1 MSYWGEWERTARC
14 SAPMGRTLKET
25 KANEEAAV
33 ARAIREQALWREER
47 LRQQRR
53 PIEEEIRR
61 LIGLVVVLQRRG
73 VAQDVL
79 QQTQERVKTLQAA
92 WAALV

>member
-1 MSYWGEWERTARC
+1 
-14 SAPMGRTLKET
+14 MGRTLKET